1 LSASPGGSASR
12 SPIGYP
18 WPAAGALQRMGPGLE
33 GPVGELPRRYVPP
46 AVPSLHRAG
55 EASAGEWPER
65 SFLELGALPSA
76 IPCARLHARQLTW
89 EWGLDALSAKVELV
103 VSELVTNAV
112 QAFRSL
118 RQPGPV
124 RLWLL
129 MGASQILIL
138 VWDASE
144 QVPVRMDANAETE
157 GCRGLLLVEVMS
169 TSWHWYSTP
178 ELGGKIVWALVTGV
192 EDEWSLA
199 DER

>member
-1 LSASPGGSASR
+1 M
-12 SPIGYP
+12 
-18 WPAAGALQRMGPGLE
+18 WPALGK
-33 GPVGELPRRYVPP
+33 PVQELPWRDMPP
-46 AVPSLHRAG
+46 AVPLPHRAG
-55 EASAGEWPER
+55 EADTGEWPEW

-76 IPCARLHARQLTW
+76 VPCARLHARQLTW

-112 QAFRSL
+112 QASRSL

-129 MGASQILIL
+129 MGANRILIL

-144 QVPVRMDANAETE
+144 QMPVRVDANADTE
-157 GCRGLLLVEVMS
+157 GGRGLLLVEVMS
-169 TSWHWYSTP
+169 TWWHWYSTP
-178 ELGGKIVWALVTGV
+178 ELGGKIVWALVTKV
-192 EDEWSLA
+192 EDEWGLA

>member
-1 LSASPGGSASR
+1 MSASPGGSAWR

-18 WPAAGALQRMGPGLE
+18 WPAAGGLQRTRPGLGE
-33 GPVGELPRRYVPP
+33 PVRELPWRDVPP
-46 AVPSLHRAG
+46 AVPSLHRTREAG
-55 EASAGEWPER
+55 AGEWPKR
-65 SFLELGALPSA
+65 SFLELGALPGA

-89 EWGLDALSAKVELV
+89 EWGLVALSATVELL

-112 QAFRSL
+112 QASRSL
-118 RQPGPV
+118 PQPAPV

-129 MGASQILIL
+129 MDTDRILIL

-144 QVPVRMDANAETE
+144 QVPVRMDANADRE
-157 GCRGLLLVEVMS
+157 GGRGLLLVEVMS
-169 TSWHWYSTP
+169 SQWHWYSIP
-178 ELGGKIVWALVTGV
+178 ELGGKIVWALVTGA

>member
-1 LSASPGGSASR
+1 
-12 SPIGYP
+12 
-18 WPAAGALQRMGPGLE
+18 MGPGLRE
-33 GPVGELPRRYVPP
+33 PVRELLWREVSP
-46 AVPSLHRAG
+46 AVPSLHRAE
-55 EASAGEWPER
+55 EASAGEWPKR

-112 QAFRSL
+112 QASRSL

-129 MGASQILIL
+129 MGASRILIL

-144 QVPVRMDANAETE
+144 QVPVRMDPNADTE
-157 GCRGLLLVEVMS
+157 SGRGLLLVEVMS

-178 ELGGKIVWALVTGV
+178 ELGGKIVWALITSV
-192 EDEWSLA
+192 EDEWSPVY
-199 DER
+199 EQ